1 LWTHDVVLAL
11 DRFILF
17 VRETATMTTSQKQ
30 LRLKQQQR
38 QQRVNA
44 VTYAKKSGARHAPL
58 LLPPPIPQA
67 LLDIIVRCLAPDRN
81 QRFQVIVSGGVDG
94 GVAAAAALAA
104 ADWG

>member
-1 LWTHDVVLAL
+1 
-11 DRFILF
+11 
-17 VRETATMTTSQKQ
+17 MTTSQKQ

-38 QQRVNA
+38 QQRVTA

-81 QRFQVIVSGGVDG
+81 QRFQVIIM
-94 GVAAAAALAA
+94 AALMVVVELLRLRLLTFKCRI
-104 ADWG
+104 